1 MRLLLTF
8 VLISLLLMTGATAQV
23 RLPPYTKQT
32 LANGV
37 TLVLMPR
44 AELPLTTLTAV
55 FRGGAEAESVA
66 GLASVTAE
74 LLDRGTP
81 TQSAEQLALAF
92 DSLGATLDT
101 RAGDSTVAVASEFL
115 SRDSSRALPLL
126 AELVAQPT
134 FPEDEVRKVLAQYL
148 DAARSIRDNP
158 QAAAGIAYRRFFY
171 GPGHPS
177 ARPLRGDETSLPK
190 INRDSILQ
198 FQKRM
203 LVGRN
208 LTVIAIGNFTPA
220 ELLPQ
225 VTSAFAGLP
234 AGEAYQP
241 LADPGVA
248 RSAKPR
254 LLLIDK
260 PDATQT
266 YFFIGQPGIQRGHPD
281 QVPLQLVNT
290 LFGGRFTSMLN
301 DELRVNTGLT
311 YGANCRLDLNR
322 ITGGITISSFTKTE
336 TTERTIDLA
345 LALLKR
351 LNTTGLTAE
360 GLKSAKAYTKGLFP
374 SDRLETN
381 DQLTQVLTEL
391 ELYGLNRGEID
402 DLFSKIDAVT
412 PERANAAAKTYF
424 RTDGLVFVLLGNA
437 AKIRDVAKKYAAEVV
452 ELPIARLGLEP

>member
-1 MRLLLTF
+1 MRLLLTLT
-8 VLISLLLMTGATAQV
+8 LISMATAQV
-23 RLPPYTKQT
+23 KLPPYTKQT
-32 LANGV
+32 LPNGV
-37 TLVLMPR
+37 TVLMMPR
-44 AELPLTTLTAV
+44 TELPLTTVTAV

-66 GLASVTAE
+66 GLAAVTAA

-81 TQSAEQLALAF
+81 AQSAEQLALAF
-92 DSLGATLDT
+92 DSLGATLQT

-115 SRDSSRALPLL
+115 SRDSARALPLL
-126 AELVAQPT
+126 AGLVTEPT
-134 FPEDEVRKVLAQYL
+134 FPEDEVKKVLAQYL
-148 DAARSIRDNP
+148 DAARAIRDNP

-171 GPGHPS
+171 GAGHPS
-177 ARPLRGDETSLPK
+177 SRPLRGDEASLPK
-190 INRDSILQ
+190 ITRELILQ

-208 LTVIAIGNFTPA
+208 LTVIAVGNFTPG

-225 VTSAFAGLP
+225 LTSAFSRLP
-234 AGEAYQP
+234 AGEAYRP
-241 LADPGVA
+241 VADPGIPRGTKA
-248 RSAKPR
+248 R

-311 YGANCRLDLNR
+311 YGAGCQLDLNR

-345 LALLKR
+345 LGLLKK
-351 LNTTGLTAE
+351 LNTTGLTPD

-374 SDRLETN
+374 ADRLETD
-381 DQLTQVLTEL
+381 DQLTRVLTEL

-437 AKIRDVAKKYAAEVV
+437 AKIREVAKKYAAEVV